1 MGGSRVPA
9 NTIFVGRLEGTV
21 FRLKSWRYSVLS
33 SYEGPRSTCLHSF
46 SNTGHTDVQ
55 HIFLQNCARRF
66 FISGTALSPLN
77 STPHILHF
85 RLPFHEHKG
94 LFAYAW

>member
-55 HIFLQNCARRF
+55 HIFCK
-66 FISGTALSPLN
+66 TV
-77 STPHILHF
+77 
-85 RLPFHEHKG
+85 
-94 LFAYAW
+94 